1 MDSRVSIE
9 KELRNFD
16 FQLEVRRM
24 IVKRFIEQRES
35 VYFSLEMKIYFSIE
49 ILQQMR
55 KMVDLFGVAFGVRFT
70 HCPHFLLRSEK
81 IKCHRRKKQT
91 SSKPDSIFNI

>member
-49 ILQQMR
+49 ILKQMR
-55 KMVDLFGVAFGVRFT
+55 QMVDLFGVAFRIRFT
-70 HCPHFLLRSEK
+70 HCQGFLFRNEK

-91 SSKPDSIFNI
+91 NKQ